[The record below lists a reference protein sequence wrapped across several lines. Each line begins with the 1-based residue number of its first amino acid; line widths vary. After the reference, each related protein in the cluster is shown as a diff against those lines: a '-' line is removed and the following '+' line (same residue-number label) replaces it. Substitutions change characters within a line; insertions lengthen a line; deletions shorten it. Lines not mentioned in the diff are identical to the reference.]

1 MRVNLKGIHRIK
13 SRGRYYYYAWRGGP
27 RIKGEPGTPEFV
39 ASYNAA
45 HEKRKE
51 VSLDTVGGL
60 VKHYKASQEYK
71 NLSPRTRKDYGP
83 VFKVIEEAFADMPKA
98 ALTDKRARG
107 IFKEWRGTFAK
118 TPRKADRHWSVLK
131 RIFNVAK
138 DHGLIVDNPCDRGGR
153 LYHGSRVSDLWTQD
167 QITLAEA
174 RMPAHIWSAVVLAK
188 ETGQRQADLLQLL
201 WSDIDSEHIRIT
213 QNKTGKRV
221 SIRKSQELREMLS
234 ELKREQ
240 QRTDQLSTHVLL
252 NTHGR
257 PWTSDGF
264 QTSWGKAKNKA
275 GIIGVTFNDLRGTAV
290 TTWAEAGATVPE
302 IAALSGHSL
311 KDVETILEKHY
322 LSKTQAL
329 GDNVI
334 MKLDKARKRTKV

>member
-1 MRVNLKGIHRIK
+1 
-13 SRGRYYYYAWRGGP
+13 
-27 RIKGEPGTPEFV
+27 
-39 ASYNAA
+39 
-45 HEKRKE
+45 
-51 VSLDTVGGL
+51 
-60 VKHYKASQEYK
+60 
-71 NLSPRTRKDYGP
+71 
-83 VFKVIEEAFADMPKA
+83 
-98 ALTDKRARG
+98 
-107 IFKEWRGTFAK
+107 
-118 TPRKADRHWSVLK
+118 
-131 RIFNVAK
+131 
-138 DHGLIVDNPCDRGGR
+138 
-153 LYHGSRVSDLWTQD
+153 
-167 QITLAEA
+167 
-174 RMPAHIWSAVVLAK
+174 MPAHIWSAVVLAK